1 MSQAD
6 RMTRADRRAFLP
18 GLVRGYVRWIDRV
31 NRVVGLFAMY
41 LVVAMIGILLYS
53 SIMKAVAIPPLW
65 TLEMAQF
72 VMAAYY
78 MLGGGWS
85 LQHDSHVRMDL
96 IYSLWSPRRRAMVDC
111 VTILFLIFYLGVLL
125 YGGFSST
132 AYAIRYGETSYS
144 SWAPYMA
151 PIKIVMCIGV
161 ALMLL
166 QAFAQ
171 FFRDLAL
178 ALGEELP

>member
-1 MSQAD
+1 MPEIVS
-6 RMTRADRRAFLP
+6 R
-18 GLVRGYVRWIDRV
+18 YVTLIDRV

-53 SIMKAVAIPPLW
+53 SVMKAVAIPPLW

-96 IYSLWSPRRRAMVDC
+96 IYANWGPRTRAMVDS
-111 VTILFLIFYLGVLL
+111 VTILFLIFYLCILL

-132 AYAIRYGETSYS
+132 AYALRYGETSYS
-144 SWAPYMA
+144 AWSPYMA

-166 QAFAQ
+166 QAIAQ

-178 ALGEELP
+178 ARGEELS

>member
-1 MSQAD
+1 MPD
-6 RMTRADRRAFLP
+6 IVRR
-18 GLVRGYVRWIDRV
+18 YVGFIDRV
-31 NRVVGLFAMY
+31 NHVVGLFAMY
-41 LVVAMIGILLYS
+41 LIVAMIGILLYS
-53 SIMKAVAIPPLW
+53 SVMKAVAIPPLW

-85 LQHDSHVRMDL
+85 LQNDAHVRMDL
-96 IYSLWSPRRRAMVDC
+96 LYSRWRPRTRAMIDTA
-111 VTILFLIFYLGVLL
+111 TILFLIFYLGVML

-144 SWAPYMA
+144 SWSPYMA
-151 PIKIVMCIGV
+151 PVKIIMCIGI

-178 ALGEELP
+178 ARGEELP

>member
-1 MSQAD
+1 MTQAD
-6 RMTRADRRAFLP
+6 PLTRTTRTAAISGF
-18 GLVRGYVRWIDRV
+18 VRGYVRWIDRV

-41 LVVAMIGILLYS
+41 LIVVIIGILLYS

-96 IYSLWSPRRRAMVDC
+96 IYSRWSPRRRAMVDC
-111 VTILFLIFYLGVLL
+111 ITILFLIFYLGVLL

-132 AYAIRYGETSYS
+132 AYAIRYDETSYS
-144 SWAPYMA
+144 SWGPYMA

-166 QAFAQ
+166 QALAQ

-178 ALGEELP
+178 ARGEELS

>member
-1 MSQAD
+1 MPEIV
-6 RMTRADRRAFLP
+6 RR
-18 GLVRGYVRWIDRV
+18 YVRFIDRT
-31 NRVVGLFAMY
+31 NSVVGLFAMY
-41 LVVAMIGILLYS
+41 LIVAMIGILLYS

-78 MLGGGWS
+78 TLGGGWS
-85 LQHDSHVRMDL
+85 MQHDSHVRMDL
-96 IYSLWSPRRRAMVDC
+96 IYSRWTPRTRAIIDC
-111 VTILFLIFYLGVLL
+111 VTILFLIFYLSILL

-132 AYAIRYGETSYS
+132 AYALRYGETSYS
-144 SWAPYMA
+144 SWSPYMA
-151 PIKIVMCIGV
+151 PIKIIMCIGI

-166 QAFAQ
+166 QALAH

-178 ALGEELP
+178 ARGEELS